1 MKRVVSIA
9 WGVVRNSA
17 DAEDLAQEAFVKAF
31 ENIGRFKIGEPFG
44 PWIYRIVTN
53 LGLDVMKHRKRF
65 RHEEITDSAPAARGD
80 RADLPA
86 ISNELAERIDRGI
99 ESLPEMQRI
108 VARLYLVEEFGH
120 AEIAKMTGLSE
131 GTVRS
136 HLSLARG
143 KLKEKL
149 ADLHGG
155 SNDCQ
160 RQLPRSPSHR
170 CAATPLRAGR
180 DDVHPHRRARPRT
193 HRRRIGHR
201 DRTNPGALVLPRHRI
216 AGHARR
222 RRAPRH
228 PVGRTIS
235 RRVSSLARFDDE

>member
-1 MKRVVSIA
+1 MMDATSMFGEAAAGSLGFDRLVFAPKRAQTRSATTEDPIEARAIAAVKAGDAASYDYLVSKYMKRVISIA
-9 WGVVRNSA
+9 WGIVRNPA

-31 ENIGRFKIGEPFG
+31 ESVGRFKTGEPFG

-53 LGLDVMKHRKRF
+53 LSLDVMKHRKRF
-65 RHEEITDSAPAARGD
+65 RHEEISDAVPSERRD
-80 RADLPA
+80 RTDLPA
-86 ISNELAERIDRGI
+86 IANELARRIDSGI

-120 AEIAKMTGLSE
+120 SEIATMTGLSE

-155 SNDCQ
+155 SND
-160 RQLPRSPSHR
+160 
-170 CAATPLRAGR
+170 
-180 DDVHPHRRARPRT
+180 
-193 HRRRIGHR
+193 
-201 DRTNPGALVLPRHRI
+201 
-216 AGHARR
+216 
-222 RRAPRH
+222 
-228 PVGRTIS
+228 
-235 RRVSSLARFDDE
+235 